1 MLEIEVGLGLQIR
14 KLIGIQLITMQSMV
28 MIKEI
33 RYIEVNYNYFGIP
46 VD

>member
-14 KLIGIQLITMQSMV
+14 KLIGIQLITVSIM